1 MVTCFQIPVPTT
13 GTANVVSGA
22 AINSSNISIRNTG
35 TVTVLLGTASSALY
49 PLEAGEALGLS
60 VAPEDV
66 IVATLPSGSASA
78 GQLTILG
85 VG

>member
-1 MVTCFQIPVPTT
+1 MVTCSQISVPTT
-13 GTANVVSGA
+13 GTVNAVSGA

-35 TVTVLLGTASSALY
+35 TVTVLLGTASNTLY

-66 IVATLPSGSASA
+66 IVAALPSGSASA